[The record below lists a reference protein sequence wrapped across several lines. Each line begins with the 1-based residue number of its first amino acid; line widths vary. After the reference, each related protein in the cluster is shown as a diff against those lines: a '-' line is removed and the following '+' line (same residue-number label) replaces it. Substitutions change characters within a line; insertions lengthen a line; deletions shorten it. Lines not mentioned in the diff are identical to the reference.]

1 MAQPSLPPA
10 EPAVIYA
17 VPRWDPAW
25 AVPEVPVPESDMHDA
40 AIEWLRGLLLAWVER
55 SGRDIK
61 VVRNLGIR
69 WMPEEPRAGFDPD
82 LCVLEPSP
90 PTDEPLPSLR
100 LWQPKHAAPLLA
112 IEVVSQGHPYKDYVD
127 TPERCAAC
135 GVRELWVYDPMLV
148 GPAARGGPH
157 LLQVWQRTDSGRFE
171 RTEAG
176 SEAAFS
182 PTLQAWLHPQR
193 SRLPAGARLHV
204 SHDAAG
210 RDRWLSAEQQA
221 RIGEQQARHEAQ
233 QARVGE
239 QQARDEAQQARDE
252 AQQARA
258 LLERERQQRDALE
271 RELDL
276 LRKEHDGERR
286 SR

>member
-25 AVPEVPVPESDMHDA
+25 AVPEVPVPESDTHDA

-182 PTLQAWLHPQR
+182 PTLRAWLHPQR

-221 RIGEQQARHEAQ
+221 RIGEQQARN
-233 QARVGE
+233 
-239 QQARDEAQQARDE
+239 E

-271 RELDL
+271 RELEL